1 VQPWDYLPGEVM
13 QSGRQKTGVLED
25 SRFFL
30 PAALHHV
37 GMSNSNKRQK
47 SGRQRKPVAAFL
59 SLPPGPVPAKP
70 RFTGFFQL
78 ARRLL
83 CPSYENPVTRRFPDM
98 SISFDKALGIHE
110 QALNFRAQR
119 AEVLANNIANADT
132 PNYKARDLD
141 FSKVLAEQSEKTKG
155 GGFALNMTNSR
166 HIEAQG
172 LGSGDESL
180 LYRTPMQPSIDQNTV
195 DAQLEQSNYAQ
206 NSVNFQASFTLLNS
220 KFKGLISA
228 LRGE

>member
-1 VQPWDYLPGEVM
+1 
-13 QSGRQKTGVLED
+13 
-25 SRFFL
+25 
-30 PAALHHV
+30 
-37 GMSNSNKRQK
+37 
-47 SGRQRKPVAAFL
+47 
-59 SLPPGPVPAKP
+59 
-70 RFTGFFQL
+70 
-78 ARRLL
+78 
-83 CPSYENPVTRRFPDM
+83 M

-110 QALNFRAQR
+110 QALGFRAKR

-141 FSKVLAEQSEKTKG
+141 FSAALAAQQEKTKSG
-155 GGFALNMTNSR
+155 PFAMNVTNQR
-166 HIEAQG
+166 HIDGEG
-172 LGSGDESL
+172 LGDAGDGSL

-220 KFKGLISA
+220 KFKGLVSA